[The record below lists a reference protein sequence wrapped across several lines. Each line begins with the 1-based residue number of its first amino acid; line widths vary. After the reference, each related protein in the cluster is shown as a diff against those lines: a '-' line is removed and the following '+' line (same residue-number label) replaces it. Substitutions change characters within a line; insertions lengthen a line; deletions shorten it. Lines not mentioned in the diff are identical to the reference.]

1 MNSLSSQH
9 LSGPSRYSPI
19 LIALHWFMF
28 VLLAVVFTTIE
39 IRGQFP
45 RGSDARE
52 LVKALHFMLG
62 MSVLLLVVIRLAI
75 RLSSKTP
82 AIVPAPKLWENLLA
96 KLVHLSL
103 YAFMI
108 FMPIAGWII
117 LSAEGHAV
125 PFFGLE
131 LPPLV
136 DKNEALAEQ
145 VEDLHKQIGAIGYYL
160 IALHVVAGL
169 FHHYVKRDNTLKRI
183 SLINRG

>member
-1 MNSLSSQH
+1 MNSFSS
-9 LSGPSRYSPI
+9 SNRYSPL

-28 VLLAVVFTTIE
+28 VLLAVVFVTIE

-45 RGSDARE
+45 RGSDTRE

-62 MSVLLLVVIRLAI
+62 ISVLLLVVIRLAM

-82 AIVPAPKLWENLLA
+82 AIVPEPKLWENLLA
-96 KLVHLSL
+96 KVVHITL

-117 LSAEGHAV
+117 LSAEGHGV

-136 DKNEALAEQ
+136 DKNLELAEQ
-145 VEDLHKQIGAIGYYL
+145 VEDLHKQIGSFGYYL
-160 IALHVVAGL
+160 IGLHVVAGL
-169 FHHYVKRDNTLKRI
+169 FHHYVKRDNTLRRI
-183 SLINRG
+183 SPFKAE

>member
-1 MNSLSSQH
+1 MSGLSS
-9 LSGPSRYSPI
+9 SNRYSPL

-28 VLLAVVFTTIE
+28 VLLVVVFVTIE
-39 IRGQFP
+39 IRGEFP

-62 MSVLLLVVIRLAI
+62 ISVLLLVVIRLAM

-82 AIVPAPKLWENLLA
+82 AIVPTPSLWENLLA
-96 KLVHLSL
+96 KVVHITL

-108 FMPIAGWII
+108 FMPVAGWII
-117 LSAEGHAV
+117 LSAEGHGV

-136 DKNEALAEQ
+136 DKNPELAEQ
-145 VEDLHKQIGAIGYYL
+145 AESLHKQIGSFGYYL

-169 FHHYVKRDNTLKRI
+169 FHHYVKRDNTLRRI
-183 SLINRG
+183 SPFKTE

>member
-1 MNSLSSQH
+1 MTSLSS
-9 LSGPSRYSPI
+9 PNRYSPI

-28 VLLAVVFTTIE
+28 VLLVAVFVTIE

-45 RGSDARE
+45 RGSELRE

-62 MSVLLLVVIRLAI
+62 MGVLLLVVVRLAL

-82 AIVPAPKLWENLLA
+82 AIVPEPKLWENLLS
-96 KLVHLSL
+96 KVVHITL

-117 LSAEGHAV
+117 LSAEGHGV

-131 LPPLV
+131 LPPLL
-136 DKNEALAEQ
+136 DENAALAEQ
-145 VEDLHKQIGAIGYYL
+145 VEELHKQVGTFGYYL
-160 IALHVVAGL
+160 ISLHIVAAL
-169 FHHYVKRDNTLKRI
+169 FHHYVKRDNTLRRI
-183 SLINRG
+183 SPFKAE

>member
-1 MNSLSSQH
+1 MNSLSS
-9 LSGPSRYSPI
+9 PNRYHPL

-28 VLLAVVFTTIE
+28 VLLVVVFTTIE

-45 RGSDARE
+45 RGSDTRE

-62 MSVLLLVVIRLAI
+62 MVVLLLVVIRLAI
-75 RLSSKTP
+75 RLSHKTP
-82 AIVPAPKLWENLLA
+82 AIVPTPKLWENLLA
-96 KLVHLSL
+96 KLVHVSF

-108 FMPIAGWII
+108 FMPIAGWVI
-117 LSAEGHAV
+117 LSAEGHGV

-145 VEDLHKQIGAIGYYL
+145 VEDLHKQLGEIGYYL
-160 IALHVVAGL
+160 IGLHVVAGL
-169 FHHYVKRDNTLKRI
+169 FHHYVRRDNTLKRI
-183 SLINRG
+183 SLTNKGS